1 MPETGSHG
9 GPAACEPP
17 FVGELR
23 RLGHQVEEEI
33 YAYSESGSGLS
44 HRVTR
49 VMRTA
54 RRLQQRVRDGNFD
67 LVHINTSFDTKALL
81 RDAVIIPGLH
91 SSSVKIFLKFHGSD
105 ADLLQTSNP
114 ALLMARRRLLGHAD
128 GIGVLSS
135 EEQANFLQAGIP
147 EHKVFVIKNVVESNP
162 QSPSPVF
169 RKEMNL
175 PEDVPLLLFIGRFIP
190 AKGLLDVIRACGLLR
205 DRGQRF
211 MLLAI
216 GDGPV
221 RVDAERE
228 VAQLNLGAQVRFLG
242 YIPEEETP
250 GYYANSDLLVF
261 PTYHY
266 EGFPMV
272 IFNAAAAGLPIIT
285 TRIRAA
291 ADYLKEPD
299 NCLWVKPRSPG
310 LLAGRIEELLG
321 DAELRAAMS
330 ENNKSLAAEFSA
342 AAVTQEYV
350 KAYEQFSTF
359 KSIRPR
365 TS

>member
-17 FVGELR
+17 FIEELR

-33 YAYSESGSGLS
+33 YAYSESESSLS

-49 VMRTA
+49 VLRTA
-54 RRLQQRVRDGNFD
+54 RRFHQRVHDDRFD
-67 LVHINTSFDTKALL
+67 VVHINTSLDTKALL
-81 RDAVIIPGLH
+81 RDAAIIPRLH
-91 SSSVKIFLKFHGSD
+91 SSGAKIFLKFHGSD

-114 ALLMARRRLLGHAD
+114 ALTLARRRLLIHAD

-135 EEQANFLQAGIP
+135 EEQANFLRAGIA
-147 EHKVFVIKNVVESNP
+147 EEKVFVIKNVVGSNP

-169 RKEMNL
+169 RKRMNL
-175 PEDVPLLLFIGRFIP
+175 PQDVPLLLFIGRFIP

-205 DRGQRF
+205 DRGQQF
-211 MLLAI
+211 LLLCI
-216 GDGPV
+216 GDGPA
-221 RVDAERE
+221 RSDAENE
-228 VAQLNLGAQVRFLG
+228 VAHLNLRDQVRFFG
-242 YIPEEETP
+242 YIPEEQTKEF
-250 GYYANSDLLVF
+250 YVNSTVLLF

-291 ADYLKEPD
+291 ADYLKEPE
-299 NCLWVKPRSPG
+299 NCLWAEPKQPNILADRITS
-310 LLAGRIEELLG
+310 LLSNSEVREQMRI
-321 DAELRAAMS
+321 
-330 ENNKSLAAEFSA
+330 NNEQLAARFSA
-342 AAVTQEYV
+342 AIVTVEFV
-350 KAYEQFSTF
+350 EIYEQISN
-359 KSIRPR
+359 
-365 TS
+365 